1 MVALDVTAE
10 GIVARTGARVQGAP
24 RRFLAW
30 CEQQKYVDAA
40 PTVPTTGQR
49 ITGTAFVLRRRGKAT
64 ELTGDEARA
73 IIERLPE
80 YSASKRVAPFVVR
93 LRFVVAFKT
102 ALRPETLNCLKA
114 PDHYVRG
121 AATLNITDDI
131 DKVRFG
137 RVLPLTEEARAALD
151 AVCPDSG
158 LIFGDH
164 DYRDQLRK
172 AANAVLD
179 VQRAKTFTAY
189 DLRHHRLT
197 QLAEGG
203 NLLGTAF
210 LAGHKRATTTDR
222 YLHPSQQAG
231 QRALGSVR
239 ATGFRQPPP
248 NLTRNRNLLAGVAKS
263 ATPLS
268 LCEGEDLNLHGS
280 YPASTSS

>member
-1 MVALDVTAE
+1 M
-10 GIVARTGARVQGAP
+10 
-24 RRFLAW
+24 
-30 CEQQKYVDAA
+30 
-40 PTVPTTGQR
+40 
-49 ITGTAFVLRRRGKAT
+49 
-64 ELTGDEARA
+64 
-73 IIERLPE
+73 
-80 YSASKRVAPFVVR
+80 VR

-131 DKVRFG
+131 DKARFG

-158 LIFGDH
+158 LIFGAH
-164 DYRDQLRK
+164 DCRNQLGK

-179 VQRAKTFTAY
+179 EQRAKTFTAY

-222 YLHPSQQAG
+222 YLHRHS
-231 QRALGSVR
+231 RLGSEPSDRSGRR
-239 ATGFRQPPP
+239 ASVSRRRT
-248 NLTRNRNLLAGVAKS
+248 
-263 ATPLS
+263 S
-268 LCEGEDLNLHGS
+268 LGTEIS
-280 YPASTSS
+280 